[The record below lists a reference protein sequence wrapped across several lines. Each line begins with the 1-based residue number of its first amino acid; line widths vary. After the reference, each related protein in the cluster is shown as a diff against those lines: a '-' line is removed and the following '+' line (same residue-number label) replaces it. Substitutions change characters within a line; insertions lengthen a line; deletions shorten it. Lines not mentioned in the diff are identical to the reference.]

1 MTWDITLVALIAVP
15 PRYDARV
22 RAPYGGRERSASD
35 AARPAAQLAQEP
47 ADPADRFLEGL
58 RIGQG
63 DQPEVV
69 GFGPVESRAVRD
81 QEVFGA
87 QQVDHE
93 LLVVGD
99 RVDLGVQAGEAVQR
113 TARTHRAHTGDLV
126 EQAMASMACS

>member
-1 MTWDITLVALIAVP
+1 MPWDIPLPALIAVP
-15 PRYDARV
+15 PRYDPRV

-35 AARPAAQLAQEP
+35 AARPAAQLAQEL

-99 RVDLGVQAGEAVQR
+99 RVDLGVQAGGAAHC
-113 TARTHRAHTGDLV
+113 TARTDRARTGGLV
-126 EQAMASMACS
+126 EHANGGPG